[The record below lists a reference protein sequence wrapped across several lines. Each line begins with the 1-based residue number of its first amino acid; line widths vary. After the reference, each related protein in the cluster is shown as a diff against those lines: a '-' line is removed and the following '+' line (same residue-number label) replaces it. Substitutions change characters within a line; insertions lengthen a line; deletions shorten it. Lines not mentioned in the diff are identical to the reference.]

1 MEEATEPQM
10 KALGVSIQP
19 SSRPA
24 NLSDSSGANP
34 SRLHI
39 PSPRLLP
46 MHGKA
51 GKKVRQPLCRIR
63 ALQNRS

>member
-51 GKKVRQPLCRIR
+51 GKKVRQPLCLTR
-63 ALQNRS
+63 ALKN